1 MVSRI
6 DVEVDDIDE
15 LEKLELYRRKE
26 KSERN
31 FLEDSSKKIR
41 RAQIKKANSRK
52 TKGMK
57 IGLTML

>member
-1 MVSRI
+1 MGSRI

-31 FLEDSSKKIR
+31 FFEDSKKIR
-41 RAQIKKANSRK
+41 RARIKKANSRK
-52 TKGMK
+52 TK
-57 IGLTML
+57 